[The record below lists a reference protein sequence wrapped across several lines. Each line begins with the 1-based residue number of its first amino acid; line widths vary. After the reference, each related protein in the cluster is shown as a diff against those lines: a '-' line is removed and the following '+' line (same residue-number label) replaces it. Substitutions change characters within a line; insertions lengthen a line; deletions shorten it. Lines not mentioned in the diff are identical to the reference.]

1 MWRQYSD
8 AYVAW
13 HLRLGGYCYSAS
25 RLHPGKLYRAALYSV
40 EVPCGRNMWCS
51 LTQRSLRNLMVLGM
65 RNITDQLLLLCWKTK
80 VILRASGSRC
90 SSYCLFL
97 TEHNSCS
104 FPWSTPAVH
113 RASAAWGLEVEST
126 WGPHP
131 WYRWDYFIMIP
142 LQCLEV
148 RCWMMYGVFACVLS
162 FLYPTLLWILYVFGW
177 KGDLAL

>member
-1 MWRQYSD
+1 M
-8 AYVAW
+8 
-13 HLRLGGYCYSAS
+13 
-25 RLHPGKLYRAALYSV
+25 
-40 EVPCGRNMWCS
+40 
-51 LTQRSLRNLMVLGM
+51 GM

-142 LQCLEV
+142 VQCLEV
-148 RCWMMYGVFACVLS
+148 RCWMVYGAFVCVFS

-177 KGDLAL
+177 EGDLALYIPNRCIVGGLAFHMHVVIVWKCFLFFNLIFLKF